1 MGSAMTPMKVA
12 GVVAVAANVVFAAAV
27 RGTPAEARAMLQK
40 AVAHYATVG
49 RKQALADFTAKKAPF
64 SDRDLYVVCV
74 GPGGIVTAH
83 GFSAAY
89 VGMSADALKDA
100 NNKPVGTTIW
110 TTGSSKGSGSLEYPM
125 INPPTNKLEKKDS
138 FFQKVG
144 DDVCVV
150 GAYEAP

>member
-1 MGSAMTPMKVA
+1 MGAAITPVRLVGVA
-12 GVVAVAANVVFAAAV
+12 ILAVSVGLAAAE

-40 AVAHYATVG
+40 AVAHYAAVG

-83 GFSAAY
+83 GAYPAY
-89 VGMSADALKDA
+89 VGASADILKDA
-100 NNKPVGTTIW
+100 NSKPVGTTIW
-110 TTGSSKGSGSLEYPM
+110 NIGSSKGSGSLQYPM
-125 INPPTNKLEKKDS
+125 INPLTNKVQSKNT

-144 DDVCVV
+144 DDVCAV
-150 GAYEAP
+150 GSYGAE